1 MKKKQGDIN
10 ILGCFDTV
18 PTSKNEK
25 MEELKKI
32 IRKKDDI
39 VIKNK

>member
-1 MKKKQGDIN
+1 M
-10 ILGCFDTV
+10 LGCFDTV

-25 MEELKKI
+25 MEDLKKI

-39 VIKNK
+39 IIKNK